1 MNKKIYLIFCVP
13 ALVLCSFLPA
23 RAGDLSALSF
33 EGTATLAS
41 DYNDRGISLTPGA
54 VAAQLSLD
62 LVHRDGFF
70 TGLFFSN
77 VKDEFGH
84 DIETEFYAGYVFHW
98 GAYDL
103 IARLSLDG
111 FHSGTDSR
119 GFFEIQGTLG
129 RDLGIAYLSTGFA
142 LAPTTNEFNAGRSLY
157 WFSEAEFPLPFPNQ
171 PPMSIAIKVGYEDF
185 SNDSD
190 KWDWSLGYYLD
201 KWGLEWGLFY
211 HDTNLKNESAA
222 SGQIVFSVR
231 KYF

>member
-1 MNKKIYLIFCVP
+1 MIKRVYAVLCV
-13 ALVLCSFLPA
+13 LVLVPSGFCSA
-23 RAGDLSALSF
+23 RANDLSAFSF

-41 DYNDRGISLTPGA
+41 DYNDRGISLTPGV

-77 VKDEFGH
+77 VKDDFDH
-84 DIETEFYAGYVFHW
+84 DIETELYAGYVFHW

-103 IARLSLDG
+103 IARLSFDG
-111 FHSGTDSR
+111 FHSGQDSR

-129 RDLGIAYLSTGFA
+129 RDLGLAYLSTGFA

-157 WFSEAEFPLPFPNQ
+157 WFSEAEFPLPFPHQ
-171 PPMSIAIKVGYEDF
+171 PPMSIVLKVGYEDF
-185 SNDSD
+185 SDGSD

-211 HDTNLKNESAA
+211 HDTNLQNEPTA